1 MLHLIDLLNK
11 TPLNRDSLSGVTRG
25 PGGPQE
31 QNMGQRKDM
40 GFVVLKLNISAKLN
54 VKWL

>member
-1 MLHLIDLLNK
+1 MLHLILNK